1 MTSPSSAVPSSAS
14 DSLSLSV
21 PSPRPNPTAPPTGPV
36 ALIPERL
43 PWRHTFIS
51 LRVHNYRLFA
61 ISNFIAVVAV
71 WMQRISQDWLVLQ
84 LSGSVAAVGVTVAMQ
99 FTPVLL
105 LGPWGGLM
113 ADRFSK
119 RRLLQICQTTAGL
132 CAAALAVLALTHSLQ
147 VWHVYGIAVVLG
159 LVTVL
164 DQPSRQ
170 VFVNELVGPQYL
182 RNAISMNSTIF
193 QLGGLIGPAVAGA
206 LLSAVG
212 GGYAFVFNAAAC
224 TITVVMLSF
233 LRVDEL
239 HTAPPTPKT
248 KGMLREAVRYAWRKP
263 TIRWP
268 WVLAG
273 AVAVFALSLPVLL
286 AGYADHV
293 FGIGASGYGLLN
305 TLVALGSL
313 TGAVASA
320 RRRLLRLR
328 TVVLGAGLY
337 GALLALASFMPSLPV
352 FGALMAVSGFC
363 ALTFLTSANQ
373 LVQTSANMAIRGRV
387 MSLYTMVLMGGQ
399 ALGGPMLGGLAQLWG
414 TRWALL
420 LGGTVPAVV
429 AGLLALWLRR
439 RSAAEMPVQPT
450 CAGQR

>member
-1 MTSPSSAVPSSAS
+1 MTSPSSAMPTDALPSLPAQ
-14 DSLSLSV
+14 
-21 PSPRPNPTAPPTGPV
+21 PFATAQTYPPTGPIAV
-36 ALIPERL
+36 VGDRL
-43 PWRHTFIS
+43 PWKHTFIS
-51 LRVHNYRLFA
+51 LRVHNFRLFA
-61 ISNFIAVVAV
+61 ASHFIAVIAV
-71 WMQRISQDWLVLQ
+71 WMQRIAQDWIVLQ

-99 FTPVLL
+99 FLPVLI

-119 RRLLQICQTTAGL
+119 RRLLQICQASAGI
-132 CAAALAVLALTHSLQ
+132 CATVLGTLALTHSLQ
-147 VWHVYGIAVVLG
+147 VWHVYAVAVVLG

-170 VFVNELVGPQYL
+170 VFVNELVGPDYL
-182 RNAISMNSTIF
+182 RNAISVNSTTF

-212 GGYAFVFNAAAC
+212 GGWAFVVNAIAC
-224 TITVVMLSF
+224 FCTVSMLSL
-233 LRVDEL
+233 LRVREL
-239 HTAPPTPKT
+239 YTAPPTPKS
-248 KGMLREAVRYAWRKP
+248 KGMLREAVQYAWRKP

-273 AVAVFALSLPVLL
+273 VIAVFALSLPVLL

-293 FGIGASGYGLLN
+293 FAIGASGYGMLN

-313 TGAVASA
+313 AGAIASA
-320 RRRLLRLR
+320 RRRALRLQ
-328 TVVLGAGLY
+328 TVVVGAGLY
-337 GALLALASFMPSLPV
+337 GVLLAVAAFIPSLPV

-399 ALGGPMLGGLAQLWG
+399 ALGGPMLGGLAEVWG
-414 TRWALL
+414 TQGALL
-420 LGGTVPAVV
+420 FGGAMPALV
-429 AGLLALWLRR
+429 AGALGFWMWRR
-439 RSAAEMPVQPT
+439 RAS
-450 CAGQR
+450 

>member
-1 MTSPSSAVPSSAS
+1 MRSSAS
-14 DSLSLSV
+14 DSLSVSL
-21 PSPRPNPTAPPTGPV
+21 PSQRSSPTVPPTGPIVVV
-36 ALIPERL
+36 AERL
-43 PWRHTFIS
+43 PWRQTFVS
-51 LRVHNYRLFA
+51 LRVHNFRLFA
-61 ISNFIAVVAV
+61 ISHFIAVIAV
-71 WMQRISQDWLVLQ
+71 WMQRISQDWIVLQ

-119 RRLLQICQTTAGL
+119 RRLLQICQAGAGA
-132 CAAALAVLALTHSLQ
+132 CAAVLGTLALTHSLQ
-147 VWHVYGIAVVLG
+147 VWHVYAIAVVLG

-170 VFVNELVGPQYL
+170 VFVNELVGPEYL
-182 RNAISMNSTIF
+182 RNAISVNSTTF

-212 GGYAFVFNAAAC
+212 GGWAFVANAFAC
-224 TITVVMLSF
+224 TVTVLMLSA
-233 LRVDEL
+233 LRVHEL
-239 HTAPPTPKT
+239 HTAPPTPKS
-248 KGMLREAVRYAWRKP
+248 KGMLREAVRYAWAKP

-293 FGIGASGYGLLN
+293 FGIGAGGYGMLN
-305 TLVALGSL
+305 TLVAVGSVV
-313 TGAVASA
+313 GAVASA

-337 GALLALASFMPSLPV
+337 GALLALASFVPSLPV

-420 LGGTVPAVV
+420 LGGMVPAVV
-429 AGLLALWLRR
+429 ASLLALWLRGVGKRSR
-439 RSAAEMPVQPT
+439 RSD
-450 CAGQR
+450 GQEAQSGRSG